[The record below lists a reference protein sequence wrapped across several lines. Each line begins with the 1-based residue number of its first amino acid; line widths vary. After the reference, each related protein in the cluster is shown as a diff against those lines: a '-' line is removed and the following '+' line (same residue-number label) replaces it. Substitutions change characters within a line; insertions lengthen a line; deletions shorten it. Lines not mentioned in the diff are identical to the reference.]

1 MKYILIILVTLFGTY
16 MWFSHN
22 KLAQDE
28 VIIQK
33 LADSLSQKIDTLI
46 VDREVVKNHY
56 IKSKEIVYS
65 IDKKYV
71 AGKDSI
77 CDSLVIALKNSL
89 INCDNV
95 IIKSDTLIKT
105 LLVRDTVRQ
114 NHIQYLKNNNKF
126 SLVVG
131 PGIHATPVGIQPG
144 FGITFGLKIK

>member
-33 LADSLSQKIDTLI
+33 LADSLSQKIDTFI

>member
-22 KLAQDE
+22 KLSQDE
-28 VIIQK
+28 VIIQR

-114 NHIQYLKNNNKF
+114 NHIQYLQSKNKF
-126 SLVVG
+126 SLIAG
-131 PGIHATPVGIQPG
+131 PTLSLTPQGIQPG
-144 FGITFGLKIK
+144 IGISFGLKIK